1 MKRLPLLAYFAFA
14 ATNLAQ
20 SSPKGAQSM
29 PRNQLRFIIA
39 QEDRTECS
47 VEFWMIPD
55 CRR

>member
-20 SSPKGAQSM
+20 STPKGAESM
-29 PRNQLRFIIA
+29 LRKQLRFIIA